1 MNKNN
6 FMKAM
11 SMIDEELL
19 HEADTPYTQEETET
33 TSQGTYSENKTPDS
47 VSGVDVYHGFLWKKF
62 LAVAA
67 TFVLA
72 AGAVVGGAYY
82 YSQLKEKNNIINDSS
97 MVEEDNEHDSVI
109 QTSTE
114 TKTTTTQT
122 TTTQTTTIQ
131 TTTTQTTTTQTTT
144 NKHIIITQTV
154 ADTETTV
161 QDITPLS
168 NIVRFEP
175 IKLPDN
181 IRSIRNFER
190 TADGFSGIVEYGSS
204 LNDYGRELNM
214 AYLHFSEDLQTVEMS
229 VLTPP
234 GDKSVYYF
242 SYISSAFEEDGIW
255 VIVSQDRKDQNEN
268 EKQQYLL
275 CHYAEDGTL
284 LSAIPAN
291 EFMDFRKD
299 GNFHTVHTFECVDG
313 VLYMTLSMS
322 ESKIIQIDKETAEI
336 SVVTDLR
343 KDDTYYNKKLLCF
356 DRDDKPVL
364 LQENVSYA
372 PDKHTIN
379 EAVVSEFDLESCIC
393 GQTIYTAGENW
404 GRTEISVLKGCGE
417 YRFFINTYSEFIG
430 IKDDGTQEVLID
442 INASD
447 LEAQIMNPDD
457 YPVPYTNNLFD
468 INIIPVDDTH
478 FLGFYMHYPEC
489 RTEAFRFTRKRE
501 SELN

>member
-72 AGAVVGGAYY
+72 AGAVGGGAYY

-97 MVEEDNEHDSVI
+97 MVEKDTEHDPVI
-109 QTSTE
+109 QTSTK
-114 TKTTTTQT
+114 TK
-122 TTTQTTTIQ
+122 

-144 NKHIIITQTV
+144 NKHIISTQTF

-161 QDITPLS
+161 QDTTPLS

-181 IRSIRNFER
+181 IRSISNFER
-190 TADGFSGIVEYGSS
+190 TADGFSGIAYYGEQG
-204 LNDYGRELNM
+204 NMDM

-234 GDKSVYYF
+234 GDESVYYF
-242 SYISSAFEEDGIW
+242 SYRGSAFEEGGIW
-255 VIVSQDRKDQNEN
+255 VIVSKDRKDQNEN
-268 EKQQYLL
+268 EKPQYLL

-284 LSAIPAN
+284 LSVIPAN
-291 EFMDFRKD
+291 DLQNSGNYLSHVNCVGDMLYATMSD
-299 GNFHTVHTFECVDG
+299 GRFV
-313 VLYMTLSMS
+313 
-322 ESKIIQIDKETAEI
+322 QIDKETGEI
-336 SVVTDLR
+336 SVITDLGR
-343 KDDTYYNKKLLCF
+343 EYIDRSNYFNDKFLCF

-364 LQENVSYA
+364 LQVKKYTV
-372 PDKHTIN
+372 PDYSRI
-379 EAVVSEFDLESCIC
+379 EEVVVSEFDLASGSC
-393 GQTIYTAGENW
+393 GQTLYNIGEGLGELNQI
-404 GRTEISVLKGCGE
+404 RFLKGFGE

-457 YPVPYTNNLFD
+457 QAVPYTNNLFD

-478 FLGFYMHYPEC
+478 FLGLYMHYPEC

>member
-72 AGAVVGGAYY
+72 AGAVGGGAYY
-82 YSQLKEKNNIINDSS
+82 YSQFKENNNKINDSS
-97 MVEEDNEHDSVI
+97 MVEKDTEHDPVI

-122 TTTQTTTIQ
+122 TTTQ

-144 NKHIIITQTV
+144 NKHIIITQTF

-161 QDITPLS
+161 QDTTPLS

-181 IRSIRNFER
+181 IRGIRNFER

-214 AYLHFSEDLQTVEMS
+214 AYLHFSEDLQTIEMS

-255 VIVSQDRKDQNEN
+255 VIVCKDRKDQNEN
-268 EKQQYLL
+268 EMWQYLL

-284 LSAIPAN
+284 LSVIPVNDLRNISN
-291 EFMDFRKD
+291 EDFNCVGDMLYTTMSD
-299 GNFHTVHTFECVDG
+299 GRFV
-313 VLYMTLSMS
+313 
-322 ESKIIQIDKETAEI
+322 QIDKETGEI
-336 SVVTDLR
+336 SVITDLGR
-343 KDDTYYNKKLLCF
+343 EYADRSCYFNKKLLCF

-364 LQENVSYA
+364 LQLKEYGY
-372 PDKHTIN
+372 PDYSRI
-379 EAVVSEFDLESCIC
+379 EEIVVSEFDLASGSC
-393 GQTIYTAGENW
+393 GQTLYSIGE
-404 GRTEISVLKGCGE
+404 GLGELKQIRFLKGFGE
-417 YRFFINTYSEFIG
+417 YRFFINKYSEFIG

-457 YPVPYTNNLFD
+457 YAVPYTNNLFN
-468 INIIPVDDTH
+468 INIIPVDDTQ
-478 FLGFYMHYPEC
+478 FLAFYEHYPEC
-489 RTEAFRFTRKRE
+489 RTEAFRLTRKRE